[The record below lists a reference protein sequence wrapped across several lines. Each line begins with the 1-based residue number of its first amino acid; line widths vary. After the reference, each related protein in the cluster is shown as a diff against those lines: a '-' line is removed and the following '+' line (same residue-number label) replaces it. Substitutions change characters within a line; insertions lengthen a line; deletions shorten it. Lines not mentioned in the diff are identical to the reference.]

1 MIGKLK
7 GLIDSIFKDHLI
19 IDVGGVGYIVS
30 CSSRTL
36 NILPNIGEA
45 ISLLI
50 ETHVREDNISL
61 FGFIEQEEREWFRS
75 LITVKGVGSRLAL
88 TILSNLSPSMVA
100 SSILIKD
107 KNAFKQI
114 SGVGPKLADRIF
126 TELKDKGSN
135 FMSTS
140 PKVINVS
147 NNKTNEMIDDAISAL
162 LNLGYNGSE
171 SHIAVNNITQTNQ
184 DITLSEL
191 IKLSLKALTK

>member
-36 NILPNIGEA
+36 HILPNIGEA
-45 ISLLI
+45 VSLLI
-50 ETHVREDNISL
+50 ETHVREDSISL
-61 FGFIEQEEREWFRS
+61 FGFMDQEEREWFRS
-75 LITVKGVGSRLAL
+75 LITVKGVGSKLAL
-88 TILSNLSPSMVA
+88 TILSHLSPSMVA
-100 SSILIKD
+100 SSISIKD

-126 TELKDKGSN
+126 TELKDKGGN
-135 FMSTS
+135 FTSS
-140 PKVINVS
+140 PKVLNVS
-147 NNKTNEMIDDAISAL
+147 NNKTNEIMDDAISAL

-171 SHIAVNNITQTNQ
+171 SHMVVNNIIQKNQ
-184 DITLSEL
+184 DVTLSEL
-191 IKLSLKALTK
+191 IKLSLKELAK